1 MEAPLLK
8 HFNLII
14 LNILREFHKFDHPI
28 CSFMIKK
35 AETISTPTQI
45 VSEVPHYV
53 GGMQCSKWKLTTN
66 TTLQSLTTEFEVD
79 KAFDEKV
86 RTGRLISSV
95 TGSGSF

>member
-1 MEAPLLK
+1 MLQ
-8 HFNLII
+8 HFSLII
-14 LNILREFHKFDHPI
+14 LNILREFHKLDYPI

-35 AETISTPTQI
+35 AMTISTPTQI
-45 VSEVPHYV
+45 VRDL
-53 GGMQCSKWKLTTN
+53 GCSKWKLITT
-66 TTLQSLTTEFEVD
+66 TTLQSITTDFEFD